1 MMRKG
6 LHIGDCMQLSEQ
18 LEDNSIA
25 LTVTSPPYADTLSY
39 GKEVKTYDE
48 GDYAEWFLPLAKQL
62 YRATTDTGSFILN
75 IYDRRIDGA
84 RSIYVMDLVCQIV
97 RNTDGTLLDRYIWA
111 KKSGLPMGRTY
122 PNHCCLDD
130 KVEYLFHF
138 VKTRKHFKYN
148 MDDVRV
154 PYTEGTLRRM
164 ESAVGLQ
171 KAVGDDGI
179 SEIKK
184 RQVEPNSLGKIPTTV
199 FDFRT
204 SGTIR
209 GSKHPAAFHPDL
221 PRWFIKWLT
230 DKGDV
235 VLDPF
240 MGSGSTA
247 VASKEE
253 NRNWI
258 GFELNDSYAELVR
271 YRVKSA
277 QTKMDLTECF
287 V

>member
-1 MMRKG
+1 MKYGM
-6 LHIGDCMQLSEQ
+6 HIGDCMELSEQ
-18 LEDNSIA
+18 LDDSSIA

-48 GDYAEWFLPLAKQL
+48 GDYAEWFMPLAEQL

-75 IYDRRIDGA
+75 INDRRIDGA

-97 RNTDGTLLDRYIWA
+97 RKTDWTLLDRYIWA
-111 KKSGLPMGRTY
+111 KRSGLPMGRTY

-130 KVEYLFHF
+130 KVEYMFHF

-164 ESAVGLQ
+164 KSAVGLQ

-179 SEIKK
+179 SEITSRKLA
-184 RQVEPNSLGKIPTTV
+184 PNPLGKIPTTV

-253 NRNWI
+253 NRKWI
-258 GFELNDSYAELVR
+258 GFDLNESYAELVR
-271 YRVKSA
+271 YRVKAA
-277 QTKMDLTECF
+277 QTKTDLTGCWE
-287 V
+287 

>member
-1 MMRKG
+1 MKYG

-75 IYDRRIDGA
+75 INDRRIDGA

-97 RNTDGTLLDRYIWA
+97 RNTDWTLLDRYIWA

-130 KVEYLFHF
+130 KVEYIFHF
-138 VKTRKHFKYN
+138 IKTRKHFKYN

-154 PYTEGTLRRM
+154 PYMEGTLRRM

-179 SEIKK
+179 SEIIK
-184 RQVEPNSLGKIPTTV
+184 RRVEPNPLGKIPTTV

-230 DKGDV
+230 DKDDI

-253 NRNWI
+253 NRKWI
-258 GFELNDSYAELVR
+258 GFDLNESYAELVQ
-271 YRVKSA
+271 YRVKEA
-277 QTKMDLTECF
+277 KTKTNLLECF
-287 V
+287 K

>member
-1 MMRKG
+1 MKNG
-6 LHIGDCMQLSEQ
+6 LHIGDCMELSKQLDDS
-18 LEDNSIA
+18 SIA

-48 GDYAEWFLPLAKQL
+48 GDYAEWFLPLAKEL

-75 IYDRRIDGA
+75 INDRRIDGM

-97 RNTDGTLLDRYIWA
+97 RETDWTFLDRYIWA

-130 KVEYLFHF
+130 KVEYIFHF

-164 ESAVGLQ
+164 ESSVGLQ

-179 SEIKK
+179 SEITK
-184 RQVEPNSLGKIPTTV
+184 RQLEPNALGKIPTTV
-199 FDFRT
+199 LDFRT

-253 NRNWI
+253 NRKWI
-258 GFELNDSYAELVR
+258 GFELNMPYADIIAE
-271 YRVKSA
+271 RVHLA
-277 QTKMDLTECF
+277 QTKTDLTECF
-287 V
+287 K